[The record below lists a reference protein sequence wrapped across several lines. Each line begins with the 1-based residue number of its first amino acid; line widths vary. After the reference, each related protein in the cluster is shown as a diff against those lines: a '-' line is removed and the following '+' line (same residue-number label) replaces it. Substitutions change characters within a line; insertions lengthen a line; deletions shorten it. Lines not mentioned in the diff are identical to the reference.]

1 MQKLA
6 AMQANAE
13 ELDIDRQKR
22 LADLAEKERA
32 ALEREEEARRRS
44 SRYGGKGDF
53 MTSLNKK
60 SFDMDLGERVRRGR
74 GTLVRN
80 REE

>member
-1 MQKLA
+1 
-6 AMQANAE
+6 MQANAE

-22 LADLAEKERA
+22 LADLADKERVK
-32 ALEREEEARRRS
+32 LEGEEEARRRS
-44 SRYGGKGDF
+44 SRYGGRGDF

-60 SFDMDLGERVRRGR
+60 TFDMDLGERVRRGK
-74 GTLVRN
+74 GTLTKD